1 MEAGYYPGK
10 DGDEMENGYSI
21 VNEYNDGDSEQVGHT
36 PLEEPVKHESSIYA
50 VTQAFQT
57 GLPGVNARR

>member
-1 MEAGYYPGK
+1 MSLVQ
-10 DGDEMENGYSI
+10 D
-21 VNEYNDGDSEQVGHT
+21 YNDEDSEQAGHT
-36 PLEEPVKHESSIYA
+36 PLEETVKHESSIYA